1 MIELEDKM
9 PRDFEDHCWKEF
21 FDEETLQIYSHYAR
35 DVYVGKRPAVLM
47 VDVYKASYE
56 GGQQKVSEV
65 IKEFPSS
72 CGERAWAMVEP
83 AKQLLKAARAAG
95 IPITYCTGDT
105 RSQPQKGRA
114 TNRQVLKE
122 DESSYEILE
131 DLAPKTNDLVVF
143 KQRASAFF
151 GTPLIS
157 HFTQMG
163 VQSLIM
169 GGGTTSGCL
178 RAAVQD
184 AKANGFHVTLVEE
197 CCYDR
202 TPINHMVNL
211 FDMHHKYADVMH
223 IDEVLDHL
231 YGLSKLKKAS

>member
-1 MIELEDKM
+1 MT
-9 PRDFEDHCWKEF
+9 RDFEDHCWRGF
-21 FDEETLQIYSHYAR
+21 VDEETEEIYSHYKR
-35 DVYVGKRPAVLM
+35 DVFVGENPAVLM

-56 GGQQKVSEV
+56 GGQQRVIDV
-65 IKEFPSS
+65 IKEHPSS

-83 AKQLLKAARAAG
+83 AKQLLEASRAAG

-105 RSQPQKGRA
+105 RSSSNKGRA
-114 TNRQVLKE
+114 TNRQVLNE
-122 DESSYEILE
+122 HNESYDILE
-131 DLAPKTNDLVVF
+131 ELAPEDGELVVY
-143 KQRASAFF
+143 KQRASAFY
-151 GTPLIS
+151 GTPLMS
-157 HFTQMG
+157 HLTQMG
-163 VQSLIM
+163 IQSLIM

-202 TPINHMVNL
+202 TEMNHMVNL

-223 IDEVLDHL
+223 LDEVLNHIN
-231 YGLSKLKKAS
+231 GMGEVKKAG